1 MVLLPG
7 KMMSVHRSA
16 HFVGRWTAL
25 GESNNFDNM
34 VRWGRHSNLS
44 GALPTGST
52 AENGDCGKWI
62 LWIKLEDCRI
72 HE

>member
-1 MVLLPG
+1 MVHLPG

-25 GESNNFDNM
+25 GESNNFNNF

-44 GALPTGST
+44 GALPTRST
-52 AENGDCGKWI
+52 VENGDCGKWI
-62 LWIKLEDCRI
+62 YQSI
-72 HE
+72 